1 MAFQSNKSNDY
12 STVINNLKKPQ
23 YTSSNA
29 NRIDDVLNQI
39 INKPDFSYDINT
51 DPMYAQAKQ
60 QYVNLGK
67 ESVQNA
73 LGAASQLTGGYGN
86 SYSAQAASQA
96 NQQHLTH
103 MNEIIPSLMDAATK
117 RFEMEK
123 NNLYNQ
129 FQALQSEDNRQYGM
143 YRDEAGDYYRD
154 WNNLQ
159 SGYSNA
165 LNQEDKDR
173 EFVYQKQRDAI
184 SDAQFNEDMA
194 YKTARAA
201 VADKQWQDKFDY
213 KKERDLV
220 ADDQWQK
227 EFDLK
232 QLKAKKSGSSGR
244 GRKSS
249 GSTSVQTGLTTKDAN
264 LLFKTI
270 NNLKDA
276 DARKMLKKLVSE
288 DYIKEEDANYLY
300 LQYQNTDRPVTAQT
314 TPMQMALNLA
324 SIAKNTGTFKKQ
336 TKTNKKG

>member
-1 MAFQSNKSNDY
+1 MAFQSKASKDY
-12 STVINNLKKPQ
+12 LPVINNLIKPGYNSQ
-23 YTSSNA
+23 YGKQL
-29 NRIDDVLNQI
+29 DDALNKIVNQE
-39 INKPDFSYDINT
+39 DFSYDINN
-51 DPMYAQAKQ
+51 DPIYGQYKQ
-60 QYVNLGK
+60 QYVQLGK
-67 ESVQNA
+67 DAVQNA
-73 LGAASQLTGGYGN
+73 LAATSALTGGYGN
-86 SYSAQAASQA
+86 SYSVQAASQA
-96 NQQHLTH
+96 NQQYLTQ
-103 MNEIIPSLMDAATK
+103 MNNVIPSLMDAATK
-117 RFEMEK
+117 RYQMERED
-123 NNLYNQ
+123 LQNQ
-129 FQALQSEDNRQYGM
+129 FSALQSEENRQYAM
-143 YRDEAGDYYRD
+143 YRDQMSDYYTD
-154 WNNLQ
+154 YSNLAN
-159 SGYSNA
+159 SYGNA
-165 LNQEDKDR
+165 LNQENTEIQRLYDK
-173 EFVYQKQRDAI
+173 E
-184 SDAQFNEDMA
+184 
-194 YKTARAA
+194 RAA

-249 GSTSVQTGLTTKDAN
+249 GSTTVQTGLTTKDAN

-300 LQYQNTDRPVTAQT
+300 LQYQHTDRPITAQT